1 MDFDKLY
8 KSLVVGG
15 AMLATSCA
23 ATDTT
28 TRSAPEPA
36 PAAAQAAEA
45 PKAEADNCSEVCSNM
60 EGSEV
65 ICPDPATGGTNCCWL
80 MSEPHPC
87 CPS

>member
-1 MDFDKLY
+1 
-8 KSLVVGG
+8 
-15 AMLATSCA
+15 
-23 ATDTT
+23 
-28 TRSAPEPA
+28 
-36 PAAAQAAEA
+36 
-45 PKAEADNCSEVCSNM
+45 VCSNM